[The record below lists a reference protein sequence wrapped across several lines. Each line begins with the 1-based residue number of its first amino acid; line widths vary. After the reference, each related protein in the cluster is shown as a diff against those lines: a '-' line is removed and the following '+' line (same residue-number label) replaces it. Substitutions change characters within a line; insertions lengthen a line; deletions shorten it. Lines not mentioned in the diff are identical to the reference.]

1 MGVDIYQCLE
11 VKKLNKTSNKL
22 RNLGIIVAFII
33 IFGIMFYFA
42 GLGDV
47 GQTLN
52 LTQVKDM
59 VRYGYYTEMA
69 KNEAGEKVEKTVE
82 TGYVTD
88 IYVCGGN
95 GYIKVVKSGVEGK
108 SFPKYADYNFTYNN
122 TTEDLRFIEEFNN
135 LVRAANSLDDV
146 GDATV
151 EIDGFTYKLADFK
164 GLQKIAYSKVNPTT
178 SFFESAL
185 PYIIMSVIVIMIGI
199 VLFKLF
205 SGKGAGANPFTKN
218 RARMVEKCNVKFSD
232 IAGAEEE
239 KEETKEI
246 VEFLKDP
253 SKFRALGA
261 RIPKG
266 ILLVGNPGTGKTLLA
281 KAVAGESNVPF
292 FSISGSDFVEL
303 YVGVGAS
310 RVRDLF
316 ENAKKNA
323 PCIVF
328 IEEIDAVGRQRGAGL
343 GGGNDEREQT
353 LNQLLVEM
361 DGFDSNSGIII
372 LAATNRADVLD
383 PALLRPGRF
392 DRQIYV
398 NVPDVKG
405 REGII
410 KIHAKNKPIEES
422 VNFKDIARLTSGF
435 TGADIE
441 NFLNE
446 AAILAARDGR
456 LTITMEDITEGIN
469 KVIMGPQKKSRLV
482 TENDKKLT
490 AYHESGHAIIAKFM
504 ECGDTVHEV
513 SIIPRGMAGGYTNIR
528 PSDDDSHYSY
538 NKLCNRI
545 SMMMGGRIAEEIV
558 FGDITAG
565 ASSDIQRATDLARKM
580 VVEWGM
586 SEKLGFMSF
595 GSKNEVFIGRDYQV
609 QNQYSDATARIID
622 DEIKAILD
630 RCYDKA
636 KKLLETKRDLLDRMS
651 NLLLIEETIYAEE
664 VDELIAGKSSEEIS
678 QRLHEKAEKRKEKE
692 DVIRKE
698 QELIK
703 LEKMQALKIKAA
715 EALKE
720 AGVIGEDEFA
730 KLKEEYDRIVKEKDD
745 FLNARNE
752 ELKVKTAQKLAEEKN
767 SETPQSLEENK
778 VAEDK
783 VKKTTTKKPTTAK
796 KSTDKKTSSS
806 ASKSTTSKSQPKKTN
821 NSSSKTTKTTKSTK
835 TTKESGDKKED

>member
-1 MGVDIYQCLE
+1 MV
-11 VKKLNKTSNKL
+11 VKKSNKL
-22 RNLGIIVAFII
+22 RTIGIIVALVL
-33 IFGIMFYFA
+33 IFGVMFYFTN
-42 GLGDV
+42 LGDTGEHIAYSQAQDIV
-47 GQTLN
+47 LN
-52 LTQVKDM
+52 GK
-59 VRYGYYTEMA
+59 YTSEVLDEQGN
-69 KNEAGEKVEKTVE
+69 KKVEE
-82 TGYVTD
+82 TGYATH
-88 IYVCGGN
+88 IYVVGGV
-95 GYIKVVKSGVEGK
+95 GYIKVENTGVEGK
-108 SFPKYADYNFTYNN
+108 AFPKFADYTFTYNN
-122 TTEDLRFIEEFNN
+122 STEDLSFIDLYNK
-135 LVRAANSLDDV
+135 LVDAANRGETL
-146 GDATV
+146 T
-151 EIDGFTYKLADFK
+151 EIDGNKYDVAAYVDNV
-164 GLQKIAYSKVNPTT
+164 KIVYTKANPTT
-178 SFFESAL
+178 SFLEQAV
-185 PYIIMSVIVIMIGI
+185 PYIIMIVVTIMVGVII
-199 VLFKLF
+199 FKLF
-205 SGKGAGANPFTKN
+205 SGKGGGANAFTKN
-218 RARMVEKCNVKFSD
+218 RARMVEKCSIRFAD

-239 KEETKEI
+239 KEETREI

-253 SKFRALGA
+253 ARFKALGA

-328 IEEIDAVGRQRGAGL
+328 IDEIDAVGRQRGAGL

-361 DGFDSNSGIII
+361 DGFDSNQGIII

-410 KIHAKNKPIEES
+410 KIHAKNKPIEDG

-469 KVIMGPQKKSRLV
+469 KVLMGPQKKSRLV

-528 PSDDDSHYSY
+528 PADDDSHYSY

-545 SMMMGGRIAEEIV
+545 SMIMGGRIAEEIV

-565 ASSDIQRATDLARKM
+565 ASSDIQRATEIARKM

-595 GSKNEVFIGRDYQV
+595 GSNSQVFIGRDYQV
-609 QNQYSDATARIID
+609 QNQYSDATARVID
-622 DEIKAILD
+622 DEVKAILD
-630 RCYDKA
+630 SCYKKA
-636 KKLLETKRDLLDRMS
+636 KDLLSTKRDLLDRMS
-651 NLLLIEETIYAEE
+651 ELLLVEETIYAEE

-678 QRLHEKAEKRKEKE
+678 KRLHEKAEKRKEKE
-692 DVIRKE
+692 DIIRKE
-698 QELIK
+698 QEYLK
-703 LEKMQALKIKAA
+703 LVKMQTLKLKAA
-715 EALKE
+715 EALKS
-720 AGVIGEDEFA
+720 AGVINEDELAKLQADLDKLINEKDEFMA
-730 KLKEEYDRIVKEKDD
+730 KLKAESEAK
-745 FLNARNE
+745 
-752 ELKVKTAQKLAEEKN
+752 AEEK
-767 SETPQSLEENK
+767 SADDTEKPVEEESIDSLAK
-778 VAEDK
+778 KAEAK
-783 VKKTTTKKPTTAK
+783 ASAPKKTTTKKSTAGE
-796 KSTDKKTSSS
+796 KKTP
-806 ASKSTTSKSQPKKTN
+806 AK
-821 NSSSKTTKTTKSTK
+821 KTTKSATAKK
-835 TTKESGDKKED
+835 TTTKSKNTADKSENKTDKE